1 MFIGLLA
8 LSKVITRNVM
18 CYHLGSKYDL
28 MSQVTIFN
36 VDVFNAVIVPF
47 TIAATTTAR
56 FYLSNRAYYPQLKD
70 LHDADVKTQMNSV
83 VILGAAELVIVLV
96 VSCIIQGRVGISLLH
111 LLSFVLDHSRV
122 MVHTSL
128 FLPIFYTNSKLVG
141 AQWS

>member
-1 MFIGLLA
+1 MYNRHNRTAQVLFTTEFITL
-8 LSKVITRNVM
+8 
-18 CYHLGSKYDL
+18 
-28 MSQVTIFN
+28 IFYTK
-36 VDVFNAVIVPF
+36 AIVPF